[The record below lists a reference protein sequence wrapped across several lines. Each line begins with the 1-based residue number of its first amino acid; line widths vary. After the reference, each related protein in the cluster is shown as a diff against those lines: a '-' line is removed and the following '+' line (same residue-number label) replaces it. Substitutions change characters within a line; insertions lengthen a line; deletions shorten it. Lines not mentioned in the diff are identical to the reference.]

1 MPNTIINTICLQPG
15 QLAKVRIWHDNKYM
29 RAGWFLQSV
38 NIVDEQTE
46 EQYVFPCERWL
57 AKDED
62 DGSLLRELS
71 CSNNPTAA
79 ASKESLAVAGKIVI
93 AIMLVTKKQVH
104 KN

>member
-1 MPNTIINTICLQPG
+1 VFFFSC

-38 NIVDEQTE
+38 DIIDEETE
-46 EQYVFPCERWL
+46 EKYNFPCDRWL

-71 CSNNPTAA
+71 CSNNLAA
-79 ASKESLAVAGKIVI
+79 AVSKENLAVAGNMCVRCWNRSF
-93 AIMLVTKKQVH
+93 AFVHFKKLQFLF
-104 KN
+104 